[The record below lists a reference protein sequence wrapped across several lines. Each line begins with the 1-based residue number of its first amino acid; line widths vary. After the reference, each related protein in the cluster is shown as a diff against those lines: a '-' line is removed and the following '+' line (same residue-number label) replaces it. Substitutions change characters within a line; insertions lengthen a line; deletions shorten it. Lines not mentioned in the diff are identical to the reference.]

1 MAILFAIGHPLVF
14 LSLMAFCM
22 ACFTAKTAVG
32 LLAYIQ
38 VSRISTPIA
47 GNALFLL
54 LIRQREDLYFSQTGS
69 RLTGDAPAVARF
81 LDSGGSLDQLRQQL
95 QTDAFILGINDVFA
109 LCVCI
114 ALGTMLLLA
123 FVKAM
128 KPTPVSPVDL
138 GTPGN

>member
-1 MAILFAIGHPLVF
+1 MREEPASKRGTTCPLYT
-14 LSLMAFCM
+14 S
-22 ACFTAKTAVG
+22 
-32 LLAYIQ
+32 
-38 VSRISTPIA
+38 
-47 GNALFLL
+47 
-54 LIRQREDLYFSQTGS
+54 
-69 RLTGDAPAVARF
+69 
-81 LDSGGSLDQLRQQL
+81 
-95 QTDAFILGINDVFA
+95 DAFILGINDVFA

>member
-1 MAILFAIGHPLVF
+1 M
-14 LSLMAFCM
+14 
-22 ACFTAKTAVG
+22 
-32 LLAYIQ
+32 
-38 VSRISTPIA
+38 
-47 GNALFLL
+47 
-54 LIRQREDLYFSQTGS
+54 
-69 RLTGDAPAVARF
+69 ARF
-81 LDSGGSLDQLRQQL
+81 LDSGGSLDQLRKQL

-114 ALGTMLLLA
+114 ALGTMLLA

>member
-1 MAILFAIGHPLVF
+1 M
-14 LSLMAFCM
+14 
-22 ACFTAKTAVG
+22 
-32 LLAYIQ
+32 
-38 VSRISTPIA
+38 
-47 GNALFLL
+47 
-54 LIRQREDLYFSQTGS
+54 
-69 RLTGDAPAVARF
+69 
-81 LDSGGSLDQLRQQL
+81 

>member
-1 MAILFAIGHPLVF
+1 M
-14 LSLMAFCM
+14 
-22 ACFTAKTAVG
+22 
-32 LLAYIQ
+32 
-38 VSRISTPIA
+38 
-47 GNALFLL
+47 
-54 LIRQREDLYFSQTGS
+54 
-69 RLTGDAPAVARF
+69 ARF

-138 GTPGN
+138 GTPEN